1 MRELGLVFLNNVADF
16 IEQWMQILFVL
27 LPAPGCRGR
36 VDRLAHLRGACRTY
50 RPVGIV
56 EIETAFVPFETEIGD
71 QFLGLPLDI
80 GNIVL
85 VPDLE
90 HRIRKFTAPMLHQ
103 LPVAP
108 IVAAKLAQV
117 VGPDLTLCKVD
128 PVTGQTGFDRMPTA
142 VDDSR
147 LGQDRVD
154 QADHRE
160 VARHL
165 VDDAFVRRWR
175 SEEHTSELQ
184 SLMRI
189 SYAVFC
195 LKKKKEI

>member
-1 MRELGLVFLNNVADF
+1 MRISDWSSDVCSSDL
-16 IEQWMQILFVL
+16 
-27 LPAPGCRGR
+27 
-36 VDRLAHLRGACRTY
+36 
-50 RPVGIV
+50 
-56 EIETAFVPFETEIGD
+56 IGD

-142 VDDSR
+142 VADSR
-147 LGQDRVD
+147 LGQASVD
-154 QADHRE
+154 PADTRA
-160 VARHL
+160 VSRHL
-165 VDDAFVRRWR
+165 VAEALIRRW
-175 SEEHTSELQ
+175 
-184 SLMRI
+184 
-189 SYAVFC
+189 
-195 LKKKKEI
+195 

>member
-1 MRELGLVFLNNVADF
+1 MRDLGLVFLNNVADF

-80 GNIVL
+80 GNIVH

-90 HRIRKFTAPMLHQ
+90 HPIRDRTRVEEGKSVSVRVELGGRRI
-103 LPVAP
+103 
-108 IVAAKLAQV
+108 I
-117 VGPDLTLCKVD
+117 
-128 PVTGQTGFDRMPTA
+128 
-142 VDDSR
+142 
-147 LGQDRVD
+147 
-154 QADHRE
+154 
-160 VARHL
+160 
-165 VDDAFVRRWR
+165 
-175 SEEHTSELQ
+175 
-184 SLMRI
+184 
-189 SYAVFC
+189 
-195 LKKKKEI
+195 KKKKKTK